1 MNNELRF
8 GVVANDRGNLSAMA
22 VVILFVI
29 CISIA
34 FVVGI
39 YVFL

>member
-8 GVVANDRGNLSAMA
+8 SVAANDRGNLSAMA

>member
-1 MNNELRF
+1 MNERLRF
-8 GVVANDRGNLSAMA
+8 GVAASDRGNLSAMA

-39 YVFL
+39 HVFL